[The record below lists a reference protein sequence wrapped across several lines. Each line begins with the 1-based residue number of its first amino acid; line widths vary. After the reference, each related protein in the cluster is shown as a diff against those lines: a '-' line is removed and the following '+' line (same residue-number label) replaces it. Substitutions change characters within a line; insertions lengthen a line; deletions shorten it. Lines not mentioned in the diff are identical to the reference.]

1 MVATIMLL
9 PFLFISVVKME
20 IISLFC
26 NVTMAKTLQRNT
38 LLRYKLIKDLY
49 LEHKT
54 EDIPDTKVLRR
65 HIYPKYPI
73 SRSTLNTILS
83 TPIEKQ
89 LAEINANNCGA
100 Q

>member
-1 MVATIMLL
+1 
-9 PFLFISVVKME
+9 ME

-26 NVTMAKTLQRNT
+26 SIPMAKTLQRNT

-89 LAEINANNCGA
+89 LAEINANNCGV